1 MSPSFLLFALK
12 RVTFTSHP
20 QHKSSLAAPPFTPQR
35 IYQQ

>member
-1 MSPSFLLFALK
+1 MGAVR